1 MTVSNELKRNGNELK
16 EVRIIR
22 KILRFVD
29 SKFERIVVT
38 MEETKDLET
47 ITIEHLQGR
56 LQAYEKKKKKHKIEK
71 KTL

>member
-1 MTVSNELKRNGNELK
+1 MTFSNELKRNGNELK
-16 EVRIIR
+16 EVRIII

-47 ITIEHLQGR
+47 ITIE
-56 LQAYEKKKKKHKIEK
+56 
-71 KTL
+71 